1 MFLLAQRNAFSAK
14 QDYLNAQYDYLLN
27 VLRLKAAVGQLGEKD
42 LVELNSWLT
51 YQ

>member
-1 MFLLAQRNAFSAK
+1 
-14 QDYLNAQYDYLLN
+14 
-27 VLRLKAAVGQLGEKD
+27 AVGQLGEKD

>member
-1 MFLLAQRNAFSAK
+1 
-14 QDYLNAQYDYLLN
+14 
-27 VLRLKAAVGQLGEKD
+27 LKAAVGQLGEKD